1 MKKFILLILAL
12 SMLLSSC
19 SIIADPVCYVV
30 DFNTDGAEE
39 IDSQNVNPGETATKP
54 TDPEKDGY
62 TFLGWFYKGTEW
74 NFEDP
79 IETDMTL
86 VAMWEKNSS
95 DKNDEN
101 EDNEQK
107 FTVTFDKMGGTGD
120 FPPQEIPD
128 GSLAV
133 APLTNPKKDGYT
145 FLGWYYD
152 GVKWDFGTAITKDI
166 TLTAKWQENAPA
178 APNTH
183 TVTFDTDGAGEIP
196 SQTIAHGEK
205 ATKPTDPTK
214 DGYTFLG
221 WYFGEDVWSFIGY
234 VVTEDMTLTAKWEE
248 ISDGGIEF
256 PFICYHVDKNGD
268 GECDKCNEKMS
279 TECTKH
285 VDKNGDGKCDICG
298 IKVATK
304 CEHVDDNG
312 DNKCDYCG
320 KNISG
325 DTIEYPWADDEPIEL
340 VFQMSMHSCGQALP
354 SGCMRYL
361 AGEDIKFDATIDTMV
376 MERNADAYWETN
388 VKVTYMYYDDN
399 HSANSWGK
407 SVSTMYN
414 TIRTNAPGSP
424 DMYCNFQYD
433 LLALSL
439 KGMCANLKS
448 TNYSGKNYF
457 EFLSSSYDES
467 SDNLGYMYEYMEST
481 TLDKNKM
488 YILAS
493 DYFMDLIRAFFVVPV
508 NVKLLESVG
517 MNVTGDI
524 DGKTGFTIDD
534 FYKEVYDRNWNYDL
548 VEAYSAAVY
557 EKGDQNTGT
566 SASIHDTLGF
576 AIGNS
581 GLHGSAM
588 LYTQNIYIIEDRI
601 DPDTGARIYYYPDG
615 NEGLYAL
622 AYALSDLFDSTGVL
636 CVTSSSDYREYG
648 SSSTI
653 AIRTR
658 FCSDKILFGSTV
670 MLGSLEYETYQVLKN
685 SPGSGFGIVPVP
697 LYYEIAE
704 GSDDTYPTAIHN
716 IGRPGIIAY
725 NTNNFSACT
734 AFLNYQSTQSAD
746 ILDYYYDYMFQYN
759 IADGSRGTVEM
770 LQYIRSNV
778 RSTRDK
784 AYEDAIGYYTNNA
797 SYSWHSIFANANFN
811 VENIRYEYTAVEA
824 SKEEY
829 LKKIYAE
836 FPSLPE

>member
-54 TDPEKDGY
+54 TDPTKDGY

-86 VAMWEKNSS
+86 IAMWEKNSS

-107 FTVTFDKMGGTGD
+107 FTVTFDKMGGSGD

-133 APLTNPKKDGYT
+133 TPLTNPKKDGYT

-152 GVKWDFGTAITKDI
+152 GVKWDFSTAITKDI

-221 WYFGEDVWSFIGY
+221 WYYGEELWSFIGY
-234 VVTEDMTLTAKWEE
+234 VVIEDMTLTAKWEE
-248 ISDGGIEF
+248 
-256 PFICYHVDKNGD
+256 
-268 GECDKCNEKMS
+268 EK
-279 TECTKH
+279 CTKC
-285 VDKNGDGKCDICG
+285 VDENGDGKCDNCG
-298 IKVATK
+298 KKVVREK
-304 CEHVDDNG
+304 CNHVDENN
-312 DNKCDYCG
+312 DNKCDNCG
-320 KNISG
+320 KYLET
-325 DTIEYPWADDEPIEL
+325 DVTTYPWADGDELPL
-340 VFQMSMHSCGQALP
+340 VFQMSMHSCGQNLP

-361 AGEDIKFDATIDTMV
+361 AGEDTKFDAKIDTMV
-376 MERNADAYWETN
+376 MERNAYAYYETY
-388 VKVTYMYYDDN
+388 VKVTYKYYDDN
-399 HSANSWGK
+399 YLENSWGK
-407 SVSTMYN
+407 SVSTMYD
-414 TIRTNAPGSP
+414 TIYTNAPGSP

-439 KGMCANLKS
+439 RGLCANLKS

-493 DYFMDLIRAFFVVPV
+493 DYFIDLIRAFFVVPV

-517 MNVTGDI
+517 MDITGDI
-524 DGKTGFTIDD
+524 DGKAGFTIDD

-601 DPDTGARIYYYPDG
+601 DPDTGARIYYYPDE
-615 NEGLYAL
+615 NQDLYNL
-622 AYALSDLFDSTGVL
+622 AYELSNLFDSTGVL

-648 SSSTI
+648 STSTI

-670 MLGSLEYETYQVLKN
+670 MLGSLELETYQVLKN

-697 LYYEIAE
+697 LYYEIEE

-734 AFLNYQSTQSAD
+734 AFLNYQSTHSAD
-746 ILDYYYDYMFQYN
+746 ILNFYYDYQFQYD

-784 AYEDAIGYYTNNA
+784 AYEDAIGYYTNNT
-797 SYSWHSIFANANFN
+797 SYSCHSIFANANFN
-811 VENIRYEYTAVEA
+811 VENIRYEYTTVEA

-829 LKKIYAE
+829 LKNIYAE